1 MKLFLAIFSYLP
13 YVLAGVKA
21 VQDVVGDSIPGT
33 TKKELVLNSIK
44 AAASVGEQ
52 IPEAH
57 VQGISALIDSTVA
70 TFKASGVFKT
80 VTPAVPVPVAA

>member
-1 MKLFLAIFSYLP
+1 MKLFLAIFAYFP

-33 TKKELVLNSIK
+33 SKKELVLNSIK

-52 IPEAH
+52 IPESH
-57 VQGISALIDSTVA
+57 VQGISSLIDSTVA
-70 TFKASGVFKT
+70 SLKASGVFKPST
-80 VTPAVPVPVAA
+80 PPAVPVAA